1 MKLNAYNVLRNT
13 LVSHFEQNHPTDL
26 FLSSEIYYQVATR
39 KALCYAEN
47 YNKEFQ
53 NNYTPHNNARQ
64 IIDSFF
70 AILEPM
76 HKSTRNSILK
86 GFFDLITPSR
96 GHALLASLI
105 EKGLFR
111 TIITTTVDSMLE
123 QALADINLV
132 INRDFKVFVVGG
144 HRENRFEELF
154 MSYNQRIPKIIKL
167 YGDISSNIVK
177 FSREELL
184 LIPEQVIK
192 TLRQHTKDTLF
203 IVGYNERD
211 IHALTTL
218 NKKGLPV
225 FFVNQSSLNPENP
238 VERRALK
245 FLLDRDS
252 YEYQITGE
260 KASFNEIFSTLY
272 RDLIRAGIL
281 QVTPSLIQKDVTIL
295 TITKVLNESYHLS
308 LETREYPLSPLKTIQ
323 EYEISS
329 ELRNEIAEKIDI
341 IPDLVSSYLGDLN
354 RMSGETM
361 FQEIK
366 KLGSILF
373 RCYIPPQYRDMPK
386 TEYLILET
394 NEPYIPWELMYSD
407 AFFALTY
414 AVGRRLTSGISHAK
428 KRILSS
434 ERRALVIS
442 DPGSNLPYTLKEG
455 DFIAQELEAFMN
467 VTYYNQSQA
476 TKINI
481 VHELSQSYDIIHFAG
496 HTQYGKQPGICLADG
511 ILTPGE
517 IMHHLEGN
525 PIVFINACSSAKERI
540 EGFESIA
547 QAFLQSGA
555 FAYIGNLWNIHD
567 KLAAEI
573 AVEFY
578 KETLV
583 VPLGEAMRKARK
595 KCFSKNNMA
604 WASPIL
610 YGDPRLQLV

>member
-1 MKLNAYNVLRNT
+1 MKLNGYNMLKNT
-13 LVSHFEQNHPTDL
+13 LVSHFQQNHPTDL

-39 KALCYAEN
+39 KALCYADN

-53 NNYTPHNNARQ
+53 NKYTPHNNVRQ

-70 AILEPM
+70 AILESM
-76 HKSTRNSILK
+76 QESTRNSILK
-86 GFFDLITPSR
+86 EFFDLITPSR

-123 QALADINLV
+123 QALADLNLV

-144 HRENRFEELF
+144 HREDRFGGLF

-167 YGDISSNIVK
+167 YGDTSSNIVK

-184 LIPEQVIK
+184 LIPELVIK
-192 TLRQHTKDTLF
+192 TLQQHTKDTLF

-211 IHALTTL
+211 VHALTTL

-225 FFVNQSSLNPENP
+225 FFAHHSSLNPENP
-238 VERRALK
+238 VERRAVK

-252 YEYQITGE
+252 YEHQITGE
-260 KASFNEIFSTLY
+260 RGSFDEIFLTLH
-272 RDLIRAGIL
+272 RDLVRAGIL
-281 QVTPSLIQKDVTIL
+281 QVTPPLDQRDVIIL
-295 TITKVLNESYHLS
+295 SITKVLNESYQIS
-308 LETREYPLSPLKTIQ
+308 LETREYPLSPLKAIQ
-323 EYEISS
+323 EYEVSS
-329 ELRNEIAEKIDI
+329 ELRNEIAKKMDI
-341 IPDLVSSYLGDLN
+341 IPDLVSSYVGDLN
-354 RMSGETM
+354 KMSGEMM

-373 RCYIPPQYRDMPK
+373 RCYIPPEYRDMPK

-394 NEPYIPWELMYSD
+394 SEPYIPWELMYSD
-407 AFFALTY
+407 TFFALTY
-414 AVGRRLTSGISHAK
+414 AFGRRLTSGISPAR
-428 KRILSS
+428 KRILTS
-434 ERRALVIS
+434 ERKALVIS

-467 VTYYNQSQA
+467 VTYYRQSQA

-481 VHELSQSYDIIHFAG
+481 LHELSQSYDIIHFAG
-496 HTQYGKQPGICLADG
+496 HAQYGKKPGIHLVDG

-517 IMHHLEGN
+517 IVHHLEGN

-540 EGFESIA
+540 EKFESIA

-555 FAYIGNLWNIHD
+555 FAYIGNIWNIHD

-573 AVEFY
+573 ALEFY

-604 WASPIL
+604 WASPVL